1 MKKMD
6 INNGHQVKKETMV
19 INNGHQVKKETMMD
33 VKTVTG
39 QSDDCK

>member
-6 INNGHQVKKETMV
+6 INNGHQVKKETMD

-33 VKTVTG
+33 VKTVT
-39 QSDDCK
+39 

>member
-6 INNGHQVKKETMV
+6 

>member
-6 INNGHQVKKETMV
+6 INNGHQVKKETMD

-39 QSDDCK
+39 HSDDCK